1 MNSIK
6 PLPVDFRYH
15 LLELSGSELQVW
27 MFYYLSTGD
36 ELTAHPSI
44 ETLAAYTG
52 LSDRTIKVCKRR
64 LVIKKWMAYTGESKQ
79 PRSGHGHFGVPVM
92 ELRLPWEADWAVVV
106 ADMSMAFTV
115 VQNLHHG
122 ETAEIHGGANFSP
135 PSVVQTLHPE
145 GSSSVSGYGS
155 PSVSTSCAVS
165 SSDSDS
171 GNPVSPS
178 EARSESKE
186 MGKPKPTNPEP
197 TPAVPMAE
205 VNGKANGKGT
215 RGMVGLAEPKACCK
229 ECGLELTRDE
239 NHLLTCPV
247 LNKRPAWY
255 ARAHGEEETMVARR
269 LDNWD
274 EL

>member
-1 MNSIK
+1 MSSIK

-36 ELTAHPSI
+36 KLTAHPSI
-44 ETLAAYTG
+44 ETLATHTG

-64 LVIKKWMAYTGESKQ
+64 LVIKKWMAYTGDSKQ
-79 PRSGHGHFGVPVM
+79 PRSGHGQFDVPVM
-92 ELRLPWEADWAVVV
+92 ELRLPWNPDWKVVV
-106 ADMSMAFTV
+106 AEVSTVFTA

-122 ETAEIHGGANFSP
+122 EMAEIHSGANFSP

-155 PSVSTSCAVS
+155 PSPSPSPSGAYS

-171 GNPVSPS
+171 ACG
-178 EARSESKE
+178 RTSKDG
-186 MGKPKPTNPEP
+186 GKAKPEPEPKATP
-197 TPAVPMAE
+197 TPAVPM
-205 VNGKANGKGT
+205 VKP
-215 RGMVGLAEPKACCK
+215 PKLCK
-229 ECGLELTRDE
+229 ECGLELKRDE

-247 LNKRPAWY
+247 LNKKPAWY
-255 ARAHGEEETMVARR
+255 PYKDEFDEDEVAPR
-269 LDNWD
+269 LDNWE